1 MNDEQIGAIVREAI
15 DRATENMGW
24 SRAQLGRRVGV
35 SIATI
40 HRWHSNTADRYHLG
54 KLAQIF
60 DYAGLSL
67 DEQFG
72 VRNNALAESAQID
85 DPQTLHE
92 ELKAIRESLLEI
104 QQQLSVLQPAAEL
117 IQLVAAAAADL
128 VRGKAETE
136 GWTADTGTGSTGL
149 RSARRAL
156 TSARSPSG
164 KLKPPTSG
172 EGTATAEHDEHSA

>member
-24 SRAQLGRRVGV
+24 SRAQLGRRIGV

-72 VRNNALAESAQID
+72 VRNNARTDSTQID
-85 DPQTLHE
+85 DPKTLHE
-92 ELKAIRESLLEI
+92 ELKAIKQSLLEI
-104 QQQLSVLQPAAEL
+104 QQQLAVLQPVAEL
-117 IQLVAAAAADL
+117 VQLVAAAAADL
-128 VRGKAETE
+128 VRGKAQAE
-136 GWTADTGTGSTGL
+136 GWSTASGTESTGL
-149 RSARRAL
+149 RSARRVL
-156 TSARSPSG
+156 TGVRNTSNKFKQPAPS
-164 KLKPPTSG
+164 
-172 EGTATAEHDEHSA
+172 EGTSTAEHDEHSA